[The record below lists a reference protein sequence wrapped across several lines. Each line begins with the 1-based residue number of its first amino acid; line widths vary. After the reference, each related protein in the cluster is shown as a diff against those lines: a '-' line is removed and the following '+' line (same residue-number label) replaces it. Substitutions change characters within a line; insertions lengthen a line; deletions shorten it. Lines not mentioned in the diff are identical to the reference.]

1 MSDGKRMAGKVAFIT
16 GAARGQGRAHAV
28 RLAAEGADI
37 IAVDSCTDV
46 GSVSYPM
53 ATEADL
59 AETAEQVAA
68 QGRKAVTR
76 RADVRDL
83 DALQAAF
90 DAGTAELGPVQAV
103 VANAGIASF
112 SSFRELTAEQW
123 RDMIDINLT
132 GVFHTAKVAVPS
144 MVDAEAGGSMVFT
157 SSTAGLKGIP
167 NIAHYVAA
175 KHGIVGLMRTLANE
189 LGPHGIRV
197 NTVHPTNVDTDMIHN
212 RAARQLFTPPE
223 LEPTLENSIP
233 ALQSLHVL
241 QVPWAET
248 SDVSNAVAFLLSDE
262 ARYITGATL
271 PVDAG
276 ATAR

>member
-1 MSDGKRMAGKVAFIT
+1 MKEFKNKVAAIT
-16 GAARGQGRAHAV
+16 GSATGIGRAFAEEAAKRGM
-28 RLAAEGADI
+28 RLALIDINTEGLEETKAI
-37 IAVDSCTDV
+37 CEKAGAPKVVTIKTDV
-46 GSVSYPM
+46 TKYEEVRFSIQRVMQEYGQL
-53 ATEADL
+53 DL
-59 AETAEQVAA
+59 M
-68 QGRKAVTR
+68 
-76 RADVRDL
+76 
-83 DALQAAF
+83 F
-90 DAGTAELGPVQAV
+90 
-103 VANAGIASF
+103 ANAGIASF